1 MPRDF
6 QISRDN
12 QALFITLNT
21 THRLAVFKK
30 KDQLNFVLTS
40 AIDEARRSANL
51 LLFAYVL

>member
-30 KDQLNFVLTS
+30 GPLNLVLTS
-40 AIDEARRSANL
+40 AIDEARRSAKL
-51 LLFAYVL
+51 LLFACVL